1 MNVVPEEQN
10 MTDSQRNYHLKGGK
24 DKRRKSDWV
33 RQGLI
38 DDPDEVLKMY
48 KEATHCLICDKEF
61 VESSLA
67 TKSTKVMNHDHQS
80 GHFLNIIC
88 WICNIKEH
96 DNGYWVTTNS
106 AKPFASPSTC
116 GEED

>member
-1 MNVVPEEQN
+1 MPYIKPVPDESE
-10 MTDSQRNYHLKGGK
+10 MTYSQKNYYLMGGK

-33 RQGLI
+33 AQGLI

-61 VESSLA
+61 VDSSIA
-67 TKSTKVMNHDHQS
+67 SKDTKVMNHDHES

-96 DNGYWVTTNS
+96 TDGYWVQV
-106 AKPFASPSTC
+106 KSPKSFSQ
-116 GEED
+116 ED